1 MNTTEDEASQTVADG
16 VGMTKT
22 NQPAAPMK
30 EMVRPP
36 RQCTAQE
43 DRLKESAGSQ
53 PVDMTN

>member
-1 MNTTEDEASQTVADG
+1 MVAHG

-30 EMVRPP
+30 EMVRPT

-43 DRLKESAGSQ
+43 DRLKASAGSQ

>member
-1 MNTTEDEASQTVADG
+1 MNTTAHVASQTVAHG
-16 VGMTKT
+16 VGRTKT

-30 EMVRPP
+30 GMVRPL

-43 DRLKESAGSQ
+43 VRLEASAGSQ